1 MRTLPAVTPWVMAS
15 LLALW
20 SAVSLGQNAWSDSY
34 RAESAGDYA
43 AAIAALEPVVDANP
57 DHEFAVLRIAWLK
70 YLLGDYNDSLR
81 DYEHAAELNPQSLD
95 AQLGS
100 ALPLLAQRR
109 WREASLVTQQVLAVA
124 PLNYYAHLRLMVAE
138 EGERQWETL
147 ARHARELSAR
157 YPSDASFLVYLARA
171 EARQGNLGAALD
183 VYRRVLER
191 YPTHEEAAAFL
202 ERNQ

>member
-1 MRTLPAVTPWVMAS
+1 MRTLPAAVSRT
-15 LLALW
+15 LAIVLTLW
-20 SAVSLGQNAWSDSY
+20 SAISLGQGAWSESY

-43 AAIAALEPVVDANP
+43 AAIAALEPVIRASP
-57 DHEFAVLRIAWLK
+57 DHELAVLRIAWLK
-70 YLLGDYNDSLR
+70 YLLGDYNESLR
-81 DYEHAAELNPQSLD
+81 DYERAAALNPQSLE

-109 WREASLVTQQVLAVA
+109 WREASVVAQQVLAVA
-124 PLNYYAHLRLMVAE
+124 PLNYYAHVRLMVAE

-157 YPSDASFLVYLARA
+157 YPSDATFLVYLARA
-171 EARQGNLGAALD
+171 EARQGNLDAAVD
-183 VYRRVLER
+183 AYSKVLER
-191 YPTHEEAAAFL
+191 YPSHEEAAAFL